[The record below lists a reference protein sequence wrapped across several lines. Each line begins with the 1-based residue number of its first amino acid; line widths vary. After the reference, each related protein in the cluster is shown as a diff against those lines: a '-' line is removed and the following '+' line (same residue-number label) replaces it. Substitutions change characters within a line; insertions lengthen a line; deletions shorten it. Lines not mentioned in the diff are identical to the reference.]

1 MNKQLQRIIFF
12 AALIFC
18 VTPFASAPVALFLG
32 VVLALFAG
40 NPIESYNS
48 QISKKLLQISVIGL
62 GFGMNINAAIKSSA
76 DGFLFTIAI
85 IAITMTAGFIIGKYL
100 KIDKNISTLISS
112 GTAICGGSAIAAVS
126 TAINSKD
133 EETAVS
139 IGTVFILNAVGLFLF
154 PMIGHYLNMSQESF
168 GMWSAIAIHDT
179 SSVVGAAQSYGDKAL
194 AIAINVKLT
203 RALWIIPLVF
213 AIILVT
219 RNRNSK
225 IQIPWFIGG
234 YVLAMLISSYVPEI
248 KELSAGVAYA
258 AKKLLT
264 VTLFFIGA
272 GITRSNLKKVGVK
285 PLLMGVILWILIGVI
300 SFYSVR
306 TFY

>member
-1 MNKQLQRIIFF
+1 MNKQIQRVIFF
-12 AALIFC
+12 AAVVFC
-18 VTPFASAPVALFLG
+18 ITPLASPPIALFLG
-32 VVLALFAG
+32 LVIALLLG
-40 NPIESYNS
+40 NPIEKYNS
-48 QISKKLLQISVIGL
+48 GISKKLLQFSVIGL
-62 GFGMNINAAIKSSA
+62 GFGMNINVAIKSSTE
-76 DGFLFTIAI
+76 GFFFTVAI
-85 IAITMTAGFIIGKYL
+85 ILITMIAGIIIGRLL

-133 EETAVS
+133 EDTAVS

-154 PMIGHYLNMSQESF
+154 PVIGHYLNMGQESF

-194 AIAINVKLT
+194 EIAVNVKLT

-213 AIILVT
+213 AILIAT
-219 RNRNSK
+219 RNKNSK

-234 YVLAMLISSYVPEI
+234 YVVAMLISSYVPSISEF
-248 KELSAGVAYA
+248 SAGTAVA

-272 GITRSNLKKVGVK
+272 GITKNNLKKVGIK
-285 PLLMGVILWILIGVI
+285 PMIMGVILWILIGVI

>member
-1 MNKQLQRIIFF
+1 MFF
-12 AALIFC
+12 CL
-18 VTPFASAPVALFLG
+18 TPIASSPLALFLG
-32 VVLALFAG
+32 VVIALLFG
-40 NPIESYNS
+40 NPIEKYNS
-48 QISKKLLQISVIGL
+48 KISKRLLQISVIGL
-62 GFGMNINAAIKSSA
+62 GFGMNINAAIKSST

-85 IAITMTAGFIIGKYL
+85 IVITMAAGYIIGRYL
-100 KIDKNISTLISS
+100 KIEKNISTLISS

-133 EETAVS
+133 EDTAVS

-154 PMIGHYLNMSQESF
+154 PLIGHYLNMSQESF
-168 GMWSAIAIHDT
+168 GMWSAISIHDT

-194 AIAINVKLT
+194 EIAVNVKLT

-213 AIILVT
+213 AIIAI
-219 RNRNSK
+219 NRNKSSK

-234 YVLAMLISSYVPEI
+234 YIVAMLIASYVPSI
-248 KELSAGVAYA
+248 SELSLATAHA

-272 GITRSNLKKVGVK
+272 GITKGNLKKVGIK
-285 PLLMGVILWILIGVI
+285 PLLLGIILWILIGVV
-300 SFYSVR
+300 SFYSVK